1 MKSSRQFEF
10 SEAKRS
16 HVPLLISLIGGSFSG
31 KTYSAYRLASGIAR
45 VNKGRIVFIDTEGNR
60 ALHYAEDFSAIHAPF
75 LPPYGSLDYMAAID
89 QAIMLKPAVI
99 IVDNFTHEHEG
110 PGGYLDLAELEAE
123 SGKNN
128 MQKWSKPQRARS
140 LLRARLQT
148 LPVPLICCF
157 QADEKLDWKSVVK
170 KTAKE
175 PEPMGETLAGSQKFA
190 REMTIRILLRTGC
203 NGVPTWKSEL
213 SGEIKSI
220 KLPKQFVQHF
230 SGAPRQITEADGE
243 ALARWANGESLD
255 KPRRSEA
262 VKVQLQAMASAS
274 DVNALT
280 LVADALAEDVTLS
293 PEDTQF
299 LTEQLKRRKAQL
311 EGATAK

>member
-1 MKSSRQFEF
+1 MKSNRQFDF

-89 QAIMLKPAVI
+89 QAVALKPSVI

-110 PGGYLDLAELEAE
+110 PGGYLDFAETEAE
-123 SGKNN
+123 SGKNS

-148 LPVPLICCF
+148 LPVPLIACF
-157 QADEKLDWKSVVK
+157 QADEKLDWKPVMNR
-170 KTAKE
+170 TAKE
-175 PEPMGETLAGSQKFA
+175 PEPMGETLAGSPKFA
-190 REMTIRILLRTGC
+190 REMTIRILLRTGS
-203 NGVPTWKSEL
+203 NGVPTWESKL

-220 KLPKQFVQHF
+220 KLPKQFVPHF

-243 ALARWANGESLD
+243 ALARWANGEQM
-255 KPRRSEA
+255 
-262 VKVQLQAMASAS
+262 VKLKWSAAASAHLAAMGAS
-274 DVNALT
+274 LALES
-280 LVADALAEDVTLS
+280 LAKVSDALAEDNTLS
-293 PEDTQF
+293 ADETQR
-299 LTEQLKRRKAQL
+299 LAAALLKRHSQL
-311 EGATAK
+311 EGTSK